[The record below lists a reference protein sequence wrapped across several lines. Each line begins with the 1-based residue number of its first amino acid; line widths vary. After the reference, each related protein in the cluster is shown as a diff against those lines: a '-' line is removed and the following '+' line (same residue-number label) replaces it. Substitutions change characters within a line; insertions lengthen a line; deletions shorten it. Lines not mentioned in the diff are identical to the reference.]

1 MSCFQHWPRLM
12 RFSPWAFRPWC
23 SWQVSKAIQLTALV
37 TESVTGRFLLRDL
50 LRDLLK
56 LDCEWAIWGMTHNI
70 NKL

>member
-37 TESVTGRFLLRDL
+37 AESVTGRFLLRDL
-50 LRDLLK
+50 LK
-56 LDCEWAIWGMTHNI
+56 LDYEWAIWGMTHNK